1 MRACKY
7 VWSCVY
13 DIHTS
18 TRIQKG
24 IILDSGHGLV
34 TVPPWALQFALY
46 FGVGTNC
53 LVLGDEITEGLRDN
67 AVRVLKQLVDQL
79 CNIVHQLGELLCAFS
94 PTLNHK
100 VDQLVDDST
109 S

>member
-53 LVLGDEITEGLRDN
+53 LVLGSI
-67 AVRVLKQLVDQL
+67 AVGRYVYM
-79 CNIVHQLGELLCAFS
+79 FS
-94 PTLNHK
+94 
-100 VDQLVDDST
+100 VCVFVCVYG
-109 S
+109 